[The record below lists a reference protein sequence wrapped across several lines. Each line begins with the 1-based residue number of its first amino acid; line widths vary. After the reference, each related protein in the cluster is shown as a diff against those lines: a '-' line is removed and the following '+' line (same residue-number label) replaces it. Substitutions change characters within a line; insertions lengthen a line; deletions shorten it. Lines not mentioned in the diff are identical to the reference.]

1 PRPEPRSQPA
11 AAYTPQLHR
20 HIHDMKASIVL
31 VLVSAI
37 ASLVLTSPL
46 PQELPTQTAGGIALG
61 QPVIIPYSYGY
72 EVQDAATQNFQNK
85 AEIKTENGDVFG
97 SYSQLMPDGKIYTT
111 TYNVTGNNGYR
122 ATLRITDPG
131 PLPSAP
137 SSPTAQ
143 QQQA

>member
-1 PRPEPRSQPA
+1 MGSYTPTPEPRA
-11 AAYTPQLHR
+11 LYITTNTHTY
-20 HIHDMKASIVL
+20 IMKASIVL
-31 VLVSAI
+31 VLVSAYTT
-37 ASLVLTSPL
+37 LVLTTPL
-46 PQELPTQTAGGIALG
+46 PQQEVQQTVQGIALG

-137 SSPTAQ
+137 SSS
-143 QQQA
+143 

>member
-1 PRPEPRSQPA
+1 
-11 AAYTPQLHR
+11 
-20 HIHDMKASIVL
+20 MKASIVL
-31 VLVSAI
+31 VLVSAVTT
-37 ASLVLTSPL
+37 LVLTTPL
-46 PQELPTQTAGGIALG
+46 PQQEVQQTVQGIALG

-137 SSPTAQ
+137 SSSAAAPA
-143 QQQA
+143 